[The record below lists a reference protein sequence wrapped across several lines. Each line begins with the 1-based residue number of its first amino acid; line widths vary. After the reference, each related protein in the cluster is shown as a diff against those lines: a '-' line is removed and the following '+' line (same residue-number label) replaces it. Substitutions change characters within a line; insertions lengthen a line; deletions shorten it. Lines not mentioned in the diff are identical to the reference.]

1 MFVQDESV
9 AHECFELGQVAS
21 KHVADAVLAHHAAGT
36 LGQGELVL
44 NVHDLADVVQDFE
57 AVDELAALLREVKSG
72 DDICQELVFDPEIAL
87 EVLVEELEK
96 LLLQLLCGATFGE

>member
-1 MFVQDESV
+1 MFVQDEGI

-57 AVDELAALLREVKSG
+57 AVDELAALLRVEKSWNHVRL
-72 DDICQELVFDPEIAL
+72 ELILYAEITL
-87 EVLVEELEK
+87 KVLVEK
-96 LLLQLLCGATFGE
+96 L